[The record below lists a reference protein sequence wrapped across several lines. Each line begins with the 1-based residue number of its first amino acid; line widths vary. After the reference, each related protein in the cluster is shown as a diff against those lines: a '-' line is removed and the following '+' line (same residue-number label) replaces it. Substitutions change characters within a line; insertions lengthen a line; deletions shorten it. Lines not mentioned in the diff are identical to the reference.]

1 MTAFNIVRF
10 RVWPSRAIHCGAPR
24 HKSGLKGFRE
34 GYLVRTGEEAFC
46 FIGEWASFQKIVGA

>member
-1 MTAFNIVRF
+1 MN
-10 RVWPSRAIHCGAPR
+10 P
-24 HKSGLKGFRE
+24 GLKGFRE